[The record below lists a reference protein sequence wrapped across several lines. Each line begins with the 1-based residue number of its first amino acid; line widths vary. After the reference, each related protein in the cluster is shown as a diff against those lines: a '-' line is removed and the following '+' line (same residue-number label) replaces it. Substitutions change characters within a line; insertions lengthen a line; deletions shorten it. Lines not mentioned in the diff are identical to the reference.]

1 MSTLLTPQERKSLK
15 ARAHHLDPVVIIG
28 NAGLTPAVLREIDA
42 ALKSRELIK
51 VRVLGEDRDAR
62 ARVGHE
68 ICTVLD
74 ASPVQAIGKLLV
86 FHRPRPAETP
96 AQVKVRKPRGPRK
109 SKKQLAAAS
118 A

>member
-42 ALKSRELIK
+42 ELKTRELIK

-62 ARVGHE
+62 TQVGIE
-68 ICTVLD
+68 ISTLLS
-74 ASPVQAIGKLLV
+74 ASPIQNIGKLLV

-96 AQVKVRKPRGPRK
+96 SATKFRKPRGPRK
-109 SKKQLAAAS
+109 TKKQLGVART
-118 A
+118 